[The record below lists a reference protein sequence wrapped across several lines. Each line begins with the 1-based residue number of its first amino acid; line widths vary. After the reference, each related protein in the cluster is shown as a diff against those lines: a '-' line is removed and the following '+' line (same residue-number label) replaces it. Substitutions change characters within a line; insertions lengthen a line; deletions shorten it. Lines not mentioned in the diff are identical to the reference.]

1 MSAPARRPDFLR
13 DARGVASIELVVW
26 LPFFLAMLLVV
37 VELSFFCLRYAQ
49 MVDATRETARAVAL
63 GLVAER
69 EEAVEAAVRARLG
82 ASFDA
87 SIRREGRDVT
97 VRVAAPLAVVSV
109 FEILDL
115 VVDEVDASATMR
127 LEPEF

>member
-1 MSAPARRPDFLR
+1 
-13 DARGVASIELVVW
+13 
-26 LPFFLAMLLVV
+26 
-37 VELSFFCLRYAQ
+37 

-87 SIRREGRDVT
+87 SILREGRDVT

-109 FEILDL
+109 FELLDL
-115 VVDEVDASATMR
+115 VVDEVGASATMR